1 MKDTW
6 NIYNWGKS
14 LADNRFRLLGHLL
27 LLLLILF
34 LGFQNINGNFNRDGF
49 LYAFVASTLVF
60 ALPIYLS
67 IYWLVPRFLNRHQLI
82 HYWILFFVIIL
93 LSVLLGLAFL
103 YPLHQHY
110 GIHEFCLQDGRSFS
124 FLSFMHSILTLML
137 IASGCTSFELFRRWI
152 VSGRKIMELEK
163 ATKQTEL
170 QQLKNQINP
179 HFLFNML
186 NNANILV
193 KEDAVEASQI
203 LEKLDDLLRYQF
215 NDSAR
220 KEVFLKADIQFLVD
234 YLELEKVRRDHFEY
248 QVTTEGELDEVCVP
262 PLLFIPFVENAVKH
276 NPDSNNLSYVHLYF
290 TVRDNELLFRCENS
304 KPSVPAVK
312 KEGGIGLV
320 NIRRKLD
327 LLYGPKYVLQI
338 EDKETTYNLCAANRR

>member
-1 MKDTW
+1 MKDSKI
-6 NIYNWGKS
+6 IYNWGKS
-14 LADNRFRLLGHLL
+14 LVDHQFRLLGHLL
-27 LLLLILF
+27 LLVLILF
-34 LGFQNINGNFNRDGF
+34 LGFQNIHGSFNSDGF
-49 LYAFVASTLVF
+49 LYAFVVSTLIF

-67 IYWLVPRFLNRHQLI
+67 IYWLVPRFLNKHQLA
-82 HYWILFFVIIL
+82 HYWFWFSVIIL
-93 LSVLLGLAFL
+93 LSVLLGLVFL
-103 YPLHQHY
+103 YPLHQRY
-110 GIHEFCLQDGRSFS
+110 GIDDFHLQDGRPFS
-124 FLSFMHSILTLML
+124 FLSFMHSVVTLML

-152 VSGRKIMELEK
+152 ISGKEIMELEK

-193 KEDAVEASQI
+193 KENAVEASQI
-203 LEKLDDLLRYQF
+203 LAKLDDLLCYQF

-220 KEVFLKADIQFLVD
+220 KEVFLQADIQFLVD
-234 YLELEKVRRDHFEY
+234 YLELEKVRRDCFEY
-248 QVTTEGELDEVCVP
+248 HVTTEGELDEVCVP

-290 TVRDNELLFRCENS
+290 KVRDNKLLFRCENS
-304 KPSVPAVK
+304 KPPVPVK

-320 NIRRKLD
+320 NIRRRLD
-327 LLYGPKYVLQI
+327 LLYGLRYVLEI
-338 EDKETTYNLCAANRR
+338 EDKETTYNVNLHLSL

>member
-6 NIYNWGKS
+6 NIYSWGKS
-14 LADNRFRLLGHLL
+14 LVDNRFRLLGHLL

-34 LGFQNINGNFNRDGF
+34 LGFQNIHGNFNREGF
-49 LYAFVASTLVF
+49 HYAFVVSTLVF

-67 IYWLVPRFLNRHQLI
+67 IYWLVPSFLNKHQLVQ
-82 HYWILFFVIIL
+82 YWVLFSIIIL
-93 LSVLLGLAFL
+93 LSALLGLAFL
-103 YPLHQHY
+103 YPLHQQY
-110 GIHEFCLQDGRSFS
+110 GIHDFCLQDGRPFS
-124 FLSFMHSILTLML
+124 FLSFIHSVITLML

-152 VSGRKIMELEK
+152 VSDRKIMELEK

-193 KEDAVEASQI
+193 KEDAVEASQV

-220 KEVFLKADIQFLVD
+220 KEVLLKADIQFLVD

-248 QVTTEGELDEVCVP
+248 QVTTEGELDDVCVP

-304 KPSVPAVK
+304 KPPVPVK

-320 NIRRKLD
+320 NIRRRLD

-338 EDKETTYNLCAANRR
+338 EDKETTYNVNLHLNL